1 MSPSPLALALALAL
15 LSGCGKKEKDD
26 GGGTQ
31 PGSGSASGA
40 TAGTAAKPVPAP
52 GTHVF
57 VDDKDVA
64 TVTAEQVASWPRLDT
79 LVPEP
84 ARRLGKWQ
92 AIHLKTGKPTM
103 TELDKPFEQHRDF
116 VPALFPGEGGTVSF
130 GMFDPVELGKKGKPA
145 VREDGV
151 VEVRIK
157 LADDGRGMN
166 DHGTQ
171 AVVDPQNIKLE
182 VKTKA
187 GAQTLT
193 GEKLLAINRESMP
206 GGGGDAK
213 GWKLATIL
221 EAGGVKTWKKIVRL
235 DEGGVTLIIENKDL
249 DDKTIPFVKLNR
261 QGSLRFRIFKQQGDG
276 WTPSGDLRALKSIE
290 VLE

>member
-1 MSPSPLALALALAL
+1 MSLRTSLVLALAL
-15 LSGCGKKEKDD
+15 LTACGKKDRDD
-26 GGGTQ
+26 GSTP
-31 PGSGSASGA
+31 PGSGTAS
-40 TAGTAAKPVPAP
+40 GTAAQPEPKPAP

-64 TVTAEQVASWPRLDT
+64 TVTAEQVATWPRLDT

-92 AIHLKTGKPTM
+92 AIHLKTGKPAM
-103 TELDKPFEQHRDF
+103 VELNKPFEQYRDF
-116 VPALFPGEGGTVSF
+116 VPALFPGEGGTISF
-130 GMFDPVELGKKGKPA
+130 GLFDPVELGKKGTPK

-182 VKTKA
+182 IKSKA

-193 GEKLLAINRESMP
+193 GEKLLAIDREAMP

-213 GWKLATIL
+213 GWKLATLL
-221 EAGGVKTWKKIVRL
+221 EAGGVKTWKKLVLL
-235 DEGGVTLIIENKDL
+235 DEGGVNLILESKDL
-249 DDKTIPFVKLNR
+249 DDKTVPFVKLNR
-261 QGSLRFRIFKQQGDG
+261 QGSLRFRIFKQQGEG

-290 VLE
+290 VME

>member
-1 MSPSPLALALALAL
+1 MSLRRSVILALALVSL
-15 LSGCGKKEKDD
+15 GCGSKEK
-26 GGGTQ
+26 GGDTG
-31 PGSGSASGA
+31 GSGSGTGTVGQPQPPQAA
-40 TAGTAAKPVPAP
+40 AGTL
-52 GTHVF
+52 VF
-57 VDDKDVA
+57 VDDKQVA
-64 TVTAEQVASWPRLDT
+64 TVTVEQVATWPRLDT

-92 AIHLKTGKPTM
+92 AIHLKTGKPKP

-116 VPALFPGEGGTVSF
+116 VPALFPGESGTVSF
-130 GMFDPVELGKKGKPA
+130 GMFDPVELGKKGTPA

-171 AVVDPQNIKLE
+171 AVVEPQNIKLDI
-182 VKTKA
+182 KTKA
-187 GAQTLT
+187 GTQTLS
-193 GEKLLAINRESMP
+193 GEKLLAITREGMP

-221 EAGGVKTWKKIVRL
+221 EAGGVKTWKKIVLL
-235 DEGGVTLIIENKDL
+235 DEGGVNLIIEAKDL

>member
-1 MSPSPLALALALAL
+1 MSPRRSLVLALALV
-15 LSGCGKKEKDD
+15 SVGCGKTDKDA

-31 PGSGSASGA
+31 PGSGS
-40 TAGTAAKPVPAP
+40 GT
-52 GTHVF
+52 GTVAQPQPQTEPRAYVF
-57 VDDKDVA
+57 VDDKNVA
-64 TVTAEQVASWPRLDT
+64 TVTVPQVASWPRLDT

-92 AIHLKTGKPTM
+92 AIHLKSGKPAM
-103 TELDKPFEQHRDF
+103 VELNKPFEQYRDY
-116 VPALFPGEGGTVSF
+116 VPALFPGEGGTISF
-130 GMFDPVELGKKGKPA
+130 GLFDPVELGKKGKPA

-151 VEVRIK
+151 VEVRVK

-166 DHGTQ
+166 DHGAQ

-182 VKTKA
+182 IKTKA

-193 GEKLLAINRESMP
+193 GEKLLAITREAMP

-221 EAGGVKTWKKIVRL
+221 EAGGVKTWKKLVLL
-235 DEGGVTLIIENKDL
+235 DEGGVNLILEAKDL
-249 DDKTIPFVKLNR
+249 DDKTVPFVKLNR

-290 VLE
+290 VME